1 MRADTK
7 RLTSKLRKALGF
19 GVDHGKT
26 HDPVKP
32 QTLAERRVGAR
43 RGGEVV
49 DAFKLAT
56 ESNNSTRNLGKMGF
70 RVSGKAVK
78 ANLHSKDGVNGA
90 IERAVR
96 RLSVG
101 MDGKKVKHVRSISV
115 TPAEAIIARKKTA
128 SEAAELEMD
137 KRMAKL
143 LEVDHLKEQ
152 IETALL
158 KTRKKLWAKMRNLE
172 RRHRYGARG
181 GQAELQACAWG
192 GLGRGGR
199 GCGVCMCACARVYVR
214 C

>member
-7 RLTSKLRKALGF
+7 RLTAKLRKALGF

-32 QTLAERRVGAR
+32 QTRAEQRVGAR
-43 RGGEVV
+43 RGGDVV
-49 DAFKLAT
+49 DAFKLEA
-56 ESNNSTRNLGKMGF
+56 ESAG
-70 RVSGKAVK
+70 GKAVTS
-78 ANLHSKDGVNGA
+78 NLHVEVGVNGA

-101 MDGKKVKHVRSISV
+101 IDGKKVKHVRSISA
-115 TPAEAIIARKKTA
+115 TPATIMARQKME

-143 LEVDHLKEQ
+143 LEVDHLKDQ

-181 GQAELQACAWG
+181 GQAELQPCAWG
-192 GLGRGGR
+192 GGGGEGRR
-199 GCGVCMCACARVYVR
+199 GCGARVCVCVCVRARVCVCVCVR